1 MASSSDERYVW
12 PWTGIVANIFGK
24 PKHEPV
30 ECDSMYW
37 LRKFE
42 QYKLEE
48 AYVLHC
54 AEDPTGYVVL
64 EFGTEWTGFTQ
75 MMKLDT
81 DFLVDNHGKKDYYES
96 RKMGYSSGLFGWRAQ
111 AEYYNS
117 EGLVGNFLRQ
127 KAELKT
133 TSMVAQDSLNEKTET
148 LDHLYGEIGSVNKK
162 ISDMESKYIE
172 YYMSLDRMMK
182 EIEKKRDLLHQ
193 TRAEDDHVN
202 CAPVLKSM
210 VMRGREIT
218 YKAMEKNKKL
228 QQEIDTM
235 NDELDR
241 WCQQLIEQE
250 KSTIQQRRKF
260 EEEKKSQ
267 MESLILAT
275 EKQMKARSD
284 VLSLL
289 EKQEMEKK
297 AVSDALLKLEKEM
310 GNEQNLNLE
319 IAELEEQL
327 KVLKCVNSEEANHEN
342 KRKIE
347 IEEIEEKLEDMIF
360 DMSVKDDEN
369 QALKKKVQE
378 AKTELEDA
386 RQQII
391 KLLAVG
397 IVLSQLMLSVQKLIE
412 CICLTI
418 QELPRFLKGVT
429 KIQIKKFGEVS
440 GRSFKK
446 VCMNRYKNNKKASSE
461 SVKLCAKW
469 QKEILDSTW
478 HPFKIVEV
486 ERKEIQEVIDEN
498 DPKLL
503 SLKNDLGEEAYVAMV
518 TALKELHEYHN
529 SDDAKNTHNSSEKQV
544 IPKIWDPQNGRRA
557 TVTEALN
564 VGNGVGIA
572 CMKEET
578 KRIKGKEKKIQM
590 RKMEKE
596 KIEGENAEG
605 ENTTTE
611 KTQENVERVMD
622 KIHTIIN
629 IKWN

>member
-42 QYKLEE
+42 QYKPEE

-64 EFGTEWTGFTQ
+64 EFGTEWTGFSQ

-81 DFLVDNHGKKDYYES
+81 DFLVDHHGKKDYYES
-96 RKMGYSSGLFGWRAQ
+96 RKMGYLSGLFGWCAQ
-111 AEYYNS
+111 AEDYNS

-133 TSMVAQDSLNEKTET
+133 TSMVAQESLNEKTET

-162 ISDMESKYIE
+162 ISETESKYIE
-172 YYMSLDRMMK
+172 DYMSLDKMMK

-202 CAPVLKSM
+202 CAPVLKSI

-289 EKQEMEKK
+289 EKHQMEKK

-310 GNEQNLNLE
+310 GNEQKLNLE

-327 KVLKCVNSEEANHEN
+327 KVLKCVNLEEADHEN

-378 AKTELEDA
+378 AKIELEDA

-397 IVLSQLMLSVQKLIE
+397 TVLSQLMFSVQKLIE

-418 QELPRFLKGVT
+418 QELPQFLKGVT
-429 KIQIKKFGEVS
+429 KIQIKKIGEVS
-440 GRSFKK
+440 ARSFKK

-478 HPFKIVEV
+478 HPFKIVDV
-486 ERKEIQEVIDEN
+486 EGKEIQEEIDEN

-503 SLKNDLGEEAYVAMV
+503 SLKNDLGEEAYVAVV

-529 SDDAKNTHNSSEKQV
+529 SDDAENTHNSSEKQV
-544 IPKIWDPQNGRRA
+544 IPEIWDSENGRRA

-596 KIEGENAEG
+596 KIEGENTEG
-605 ENTTTE
+605 ENTTTD
-611 KTQENVERVMD
+611 KTQEREERVMD
-622 KIHTIIN
+622 KIHTIMS
-629 IKWN
+629 IKRN

>member
-1 MASSSDERYVW
+1 MGVGVTEMVLSKSKEFLSSMASSSDERYVW

-24 PKHEPV
+24 PKHEAV

-42 QYKLEE
+42 QYKPEE

-64 EFGTEWTGFTQ
+64 EFGTDWTGFTQ

-81 DFLVDNHGKKDYYES
+81 DLLVDRHGKKDYYES
-96 RKMGYSSGLFGWRAQ
+96 RKMGYSSGLFGWCAQ
-111 AEYYNS
+111 AEDYNS

-133 TSMVAQDSLNEKTET
+133 TSMSLNEKTET

-162 ISDMESKYIE
+162 ISEMESKYIE
-172 YYMSLDRMMK
+172 DYMSLDKMMK

-210 VMRGREIT
+210 
-218 YKAMEKNKKL
+218 
-228 QQEIDTM
+228 IDTM

-289 EKQEMEKK
+289 EKHQMEKK
-297 AVSDALLKLEKEM
+297 VVSDALLKLEKEM
-310 GNEQNLNLE
+310 GNEQKLNLQ

-327 KVLKCVNSEEANHEN
+327 KVLKCVNSEEADHEN

-391 KLLAVG
+391 K
-397 IVLSQLMLSVQKLIE
+397 
-412 CICLTI
+412 
-418 QELPRFLKGVT
+418 P
-429 KIQIKKFGEVS
+429 S
-440 GRSFKK
+440 GTER
-446 VCMNRYKNNKKASSE
+446 
-461 SVKLCAKW
+461 
-469 QKEILDSTW
+469 D
-478 HPFKIVEV
+478 
-486 ERKEIQEVIDEN
+486 RKERPKEVKFYFSHFQGNQSAPER
-498 DPKLL
+498 
-503 SLKNDLGEEAYVAMV
+503 SSYGE
-518 TALKELHEYHN
+518 
-529 SDDAKNTHNSSEKQV
+529 S
-544 IPKIWDPQNGRRA
+544 
-557 TVTEALN
+557 

-590 RKMEKE
+590 IKMEKE
-596 KIEGENAEG
+596 KIEGEN
-605 ENTTTE
+605 TTTE
-611 KTQENVERVMD
+611 KTREREERVMD
-622 KIHTIIN
+622 KIRTIMS
-629 IKWN
+629 IKRN

>member
-42 QYKLEE
+42 QYKPEE

-64 EFGTEWTGFTQ
+64 EFGTEWTGFSQ

-81 DFLVDNHGKKDYYES
+81 DFLVDHHGKKDYYES
-96 RKMGYSSGLFGWRAQ
+96 RKMGYSSGLFGWCAQ
-111 AEYYNS
+111 AEDYNS

-133 TSMVAQDSLNEKTET
+133 TSMVAQESLNEKTET

-162 ISDMESKYIE
+162 ISEMESKYIE
-172 YYMSLDRMMK
+172 DYMSLDKMMK

-202 CAPVLKSM
+202 CAPVLKSI

-289 EKQEMEKK
+289 EKHQMEKK

-310 GNEQNLNLE
+310 GNEQKLNLE

-327 KVLKCVNSEEANHEN
+327 KVLKCVNLEEADHEN

-378 AKTELEDA
+378 AKIELEDA

-391 KLLAVG
+391 K
-397 IVLSQLMLSVQKLIE
+397 
-412 CICLTI
+412 
-418 QELPRFLKGVT
+418 ELPQFLKGVT
-429 KIQIKKFGEVS
+429 KIQIKKIGEVS
-440 GRSFKK
+440 ARSFKK

-478 HPFKIVEV
+478 HPFKIVDV
-486 ERKEIQEVIDEN
+486 EGKEIQEEIDEN

-503 SLKNDLGEEAYVAMV
+503 SLKNDLGEEAYVAVV

-529 SDDAKNTHNSSEKQV
+529 SDDAENTHNSSEKQV
-544 IPKIWDPQNGRRA
+544 IPEIWDFENGRRA
-557 TVTEALN
+557 TVTEALKYISN
-564 VGNGVGIA
+564 RV
-572 CMKEET
+572 
-578 KRIKGKEKKIQM
+578 IKM
-590 RKMEKE
+590 R
-596 KIEGENAEG
+596 
-605 ENTTTE
+605 
-611 KTQENVERVMD
+611 
-622 KIHTIIN
+622 
-629 IKWN
+629 

>member
-1 MASSSDERYVW
+1 
-12 PWTGIVANIFGK
+12 
-24 PKHEPV
+24 
-30 ECDSMYW
+30 
-37 LRKFE
+37 
-42 QYKLEE
+42 
-48 AYVLHC
+48 
-54 AEDPTGYVVL
+54 
-64 EFGTEWTGFTQ
+64 
-75 MMKLDT
+75 
-81 DFLVDNHGKKDYYES
+81 
-96 RKMGYSSGLFGWRAQ
+96 
-111 AEYYNS
+111 
-117 EGLVGNFLRQ
+117 
-127 KAELKT
+127 
-133 TSMVAQDSLNEKTET
+133 
-148 LDHLYGEIGSVNKK
+148 
-162 ISDMESKYIE
+162 
-172 YYMSLDRMMK
+172 
-182 EIEKKRDLLHQ
+182 KKRDLLHQ

-260 EEEKKSQ
+260 EEEKKT
-267 MESLILAT
+267 T

-289 EKQEMEKK
+289 EKHQMEKK

-310 GNEQNLNLE
+310 GNEQKLNLE

-327 KVLKCVNSEEANHEN
+327 KVLKCVNSEEADHEN

-369 QALKKKVQE
+369 QALKKKEQE
-378 AKTELEDA
+378 AKSELEDA

-397 IVLSQLMLSVQKLIE
+397 TVLSQLMLSVQKLIE

-429 KIQIKKFGEVS
+429 KIQNKKNWG
-440 GRSFKK
+440 
-446 VCMNRYKNNKKASSE
+446 VCMNWYKNNKKTSSE

-486 ERKEIQEVIDEN
+486 EGKEIQEVIDEN

-503 SLKNDLGEEAYVAMV
+503 SLKNDLGEEAYVVVV

-529 SDDAKNTHNSSEKQV
+529 SDDAENTHNSSEKQV
-544 IPKIWDPQNGRRA
+544 IPEIWDSQNGRRA

-564 VGNGVGIA
+564 VGNRVRIA

-596 KIEGENAEG
+596 KIEGENA
-605 ENTTTE
+605 TTE
-611 KTQENVERVMD
+611 KTQEREERLMD
-622 KIHTIIN
+622 KIRTIMN
-629 IKWN
+629 IKRN

>member
-42 QYKLEE
+42 QYKPEE

-64 EFGTEWTGFTQ
+64 EFGTEWTGFSQ

-81 DFLVDNHGKKDYYES
+81 DFLVDHHGKKDYYES
-96 RKMGYSSGLFGWRAQ
+96 RKMGYSSGLFGWCAQ
-111 AEYYNS
+111 AEDYNS

-133 TSMVAQDSLNEKTET
+133 TSMVAQESLNEKTET

-162 ISDMESKYIE
+162 ISEMESKYIE
-172 YYMSLDRMMK
+172 DYMSLDKMMK

-202 CAPVLKSM
+202 CAPVLKSI

-289 EKQEMEKK
+289 EKHQMEKK

-310 GNEQNLNLE
+310 GNEQKLNLE

-327 KVLKCVNSEEANHEN
+327 KVLKCVNLEEADHEN

-378 AKTELEDA
+378 AKIELEDA

-397 IVLSQLMLSVQKLIE
+397 TVLSQLMLSVQKLIE

-418 QELPRFLKGVT
+418 QELPQFLKGVT
-429 KIQIKKFGEVS
+429 KIQIKKIGEVS
-440 GRSFKK
+440 ARSFKK

-478 HPFKIVEV
+478 HPFKIVDV
-486 ERKEIQEVIDEN
+486 EGKEIQEEIDEN

-503 SLKNDLGEEAYVAMV
+503 SLTNDLGEEAYVAVV
-518 TALKELHEYHN
+518 TALKELPEYHH
-529 SDDAKNTHNSSEKQV
+529 SDDAENTHNSSEKQV
-544 IPKIWDPQNGRRA
+544 IPEIWDSQNGRRA

-596 KIEGENAEG
+596 KIEGENTEG
-605 ENTTTE
+605 ENTTTD
-611 KTQENVERVMD
+611 KTQEREERVMD
-622 KIHTIIN
+622 KIHTIMS
-629 IKWN
+629 IKRN

>member
-42 QYKLEE
+42 QYKPEE

-64 EFGTEWTGFTQ
+64 EFGTEWTGFSQ

-81 DFLVDNHGKKDYYES
+81 DFLVDHHGKKDYYES
-96 RKMGYSSGLFGWRAQ
+96 RKMGYSSGLFGWCAQ
-111 AEYYNS
+111 AEDYNS

-133 TSMVAQDSLNEKTET
+133 TSMVAQESLNEKTET

-162 ISDMESKYIE
+162 ISEMESKYIE
-172 YYMSLDRMMK
+172 DYMSLDKMMK

-202 CAPVLKSM
+202 CAPVLKSI

-289 EKQEMEKK
+289 EKHQMEKK

-310 GNEQNLNLE
+310 GNEQKLNLE

-327 KVLKCVNSEEANHEN
+327 KVLKCVNLEEADHEN

-378 AKTELEDA
+378 AKIELEDA

-391 KLLAVG
+391 K
-397 IVLSQLMLSVQKLIE
+397 
-412 CICLTI
+412 
-418 QELPRFLKGVT
+418 ELPQFLKGVT
-429 KIQIKKFGEVS
+429 KIQIKKIGEVS
-440 GRSFKK
+440 ARSFKK

-478 HPFKIVEV
+478 HPFKIVDV
-486 ERKEIQEVIDEN
+486 EGKEIQEEIDEN

-503 SLKNDLGEEAYVAMV
+503 SLTNDLGEEAYVAVV
-518 TALKELHEYHN
+518 TALKELPEYHH
-529 SDDAKNTHNSSEKQV
+529 SDDAENTHNSSEKQV
-544 IPKIWDPQNGRRA
+544 IPEIWDSQNGRRA
-557 TVTEALN
+557 TVTEALKYASN
-564 VGNGVGIA
+564 LWLDYILF
-572 CMKEET
+572 CYDRL
-578 KRIKGKEKKIQM
+578 KRE
-590 RKMEKE
+590 
-596 KIEGENAEG
+596 
-605 ENTTTE
+605 
-611 KTQENVERVMD
+611 
-622 KIHTIIN
+622 
-629 IKWN
+629 

>member
-24 PKHEPV
+24 PKHEAV

-42 QYKLEE
+42 QYKPEE

-64 EFGTEWTGFTQ
+64 EFGTDWTGFTQ

-81 DFLVDNHGKKDYYES
+81 DLLVDRHGKKDYYES
-96 RKMGYSSGLFGWRAQ
+96 RKMGYSSGLFGWCAQ
-111 AEYYNS
+111 AEDYNS

-133 TSMVAQDSLNEKTET
+133 TSM
-148 LDHLYGEIGSVNKK
+148 
-162 ISDMESKYIE
+162 ISEMESKYIE
-172 YYMSLDRMMK
+172 DYMSLDKMMK

-193 TRAEDDHVN
+193 TRAE
-202 CAPVLKSM
+202 VLKSM
-210 VMRGREIT
+210 VMRGHEIT

-260 EEEKKSQ
+260 EEVKKSQ

-289 EKQEMEKK
+289 EKHQMEKK

-310 GNEQNLNLE
+310 GNEQKLNLE

-327 KVLKCVNSEEANHEN
+327 KVLKCVNSEEADHEN

-347 IEEIEEKLEDMIF
+347 IEEIEEKLEDMNF
-360 DMSVKDDEN
+360 YMFVKDDEN
-369 QALKKKVQE
+369 QALKKVQE

-391 KLLAVG
+391 NVN
-397 IVLSQLMLSVQKLIE
+397 
-412 CICLTI
+412 
-418 QELPRFLKGVT
+418 FLKGVT

-440 GRSFKK
+440 ARSFKK

-486 ERKEIQEVIDEN
+486 EGKEIQEVIDEN

-503 SLKNDLGEEAYVAMV
+503 SLKNDLGEEAYVAVV
-518 TALKELHEYHN
+518 TDLKELHEYDN
-529 SDDAKNTHNSSEKQV
+529 SNDAENTHNSIEKQV
-544 IPKIWDPQNGRRA
+544 IPEIWDSQNGRRA
-557 TVTEALN
+557 TVTEALKYISN
-564 VGNGVGIA
+564 RV
-572 CMKEET
+572 
-578 KRIKGKEKKIQM
+578 IKM
-590 RKMEKE
+590 R
-596 KIEGENAEG
+596 
-605 ENTTTE
+605 
-611 KTQENVERVMD
+611 
-622 KIHTIIN
+622 
-629 IKWN
+629 

>member
-42 QYKLEE
+42 QYKPEE

-64 EFGTEWTGFTQ
+64 EFGTEWIGFTQ

-81 DFLVDNHGKKDYYES
+81 DFLVDHHGKKDYYES
-96 RKMGYSSGLFGWRAQ
+96 RKMGYSSGLFGWCAQ
-111 AEYYNS
+111 AEDYNS

-133 TSMVAQDSLNEKTET
+133 TSMVAQESLNEKTET

-162 ISDMESKYIE
+162 ISEMESKYIE
-172 YYMSLDRMMK
+172 DYMSLDKMMK

-193 TRAEDDHVN
+193 TCAE
-202 CAPVLKSM
+202 
-210 VMRGREIT
+210 
-218 YKAMEKNKKL
+218 
-228 QQEIDTM
+228 
-235 NDELDR
+235 
-241 WCQQLIEQE
+241 
-250 KSTIQQRRKF
+250 
-260 EEEKKSQ
+260 
-267 MESLILAT
+267 AT
-275 EKQMKARSD
+275 EKLIKARSD

-289 EKQEMEKK
+289 EKHQMEKK

-310 GNEQNLNLE
+310 GNEQKLNLE

-327 KVLKCVNSEEANHEN
+327 KVFKCVNLEEADHEN

-378 AKTELEDA
+378 AKIELEDA

-391 KLLAVG
+391 K
-397 IVLSQLMLSVQKLIE
+397 
-412 CICLTI
+412 
-418 QELPRFLKGVT
+418 ELPQFLKGVT
-429 KIQIKKFGEVS
+429 KIQIKKIGE
-440 GRSFKK
+440 
-446 VCMNRYKNNKKASSE
+446 
-461 SVKLCAKW
+461 
-469 QKEILDSTW
+469 KE
-478 HPFKIVEV
+478 
-486 ERKEIQEVIDEN
+486 IDEN

-503 SLKNDLGEEAYVAMV
+503 SLKNDLGEEAYVAVV
-518 TALKELHEYHN
+518 TALKELYEYHN
-529 SDDAKNTHNSSEKQV
+529 SDDAENTHNSSEKQV
-544 IPKIWDPQNGRRA
+544 IPKIWDFENGRRA
-557 TVTEALN
+557 TVTEALKYISN
-564 VGNGVGIA
+564 RV
-572 CMKEET
+572 
-578 KRIKGKEKKIQM
+578 IKM
-590 RKMEKE
+590 R
-596 KIEGENAEG
+596 
-605 ENTTTE
+605 
-611 KTQENVERVMD
+611 
-622 KIHTIIN
+622 
-629 IKWN
+629 

>member
-42 QYKLEE
+42 QYKPEE

-64 EFGTEWTGFTQ
+64 EFGTEWTGFSQ

-81 DFLVDNHGKKDYYES
+81 DFLVDHHGKKDYYES
-96 RKMGYSSGLFGWRAQ
+96 RKMGYSSGLFGWCAQ
-111 AEYYNS
+111 AEDYNS

-133 TSMVAQDSLNEKTET
+133 TSMVAQESLNEKTET

-162 ISDMESKYIE
+162 ISEMESKYIE
-172 YYMSLDRMMK
+172 DYMSLDKMMK

-193 TRAEDDHVN
+193 TRAE
-202 CAPVLKSM
+202 
-210 VMRGREIT
+210 
-218 YKAMEKNKKL
+218 
-228 QQEIDTM
+228 
-235 NDELDR
+235 
-241 WCQQLIEQE
+241 
-250 KSTIQQRRKF
+250 
-260 EEEKKSQ
+260 
-267 MESLILAT
+267 AT

-289 EKQEMEKK
+289 EKHQMEKK

-310 GNEQNLNLE
+310 GNEQKLNLE

-327 KVLKCVNSEEANHEN
+327 KVLKCVNLEEADHEN

-378 AKTELEDA
+378 AKIELEDA

-391 KLLAVG
+391 K
-397 IVLSQLMLSVQKLIE
+397 
-412 CICLTI
+412 
-418 QELPRFLKGVT
+418 
-429 KIQIKKFGEVS
+429 
-440 GRSFKK
+440 
-446 VCMNRYKNNKKASSE
+446 
-461 SVKLCAKW
+461 
-469 QKEILDSTW
+469 
-478 HPFKIVEV
+478 
-486 ERKEIQEVIDEN
+486 
-498 DPKLL
+498 
-503 SLKNDLGEEAYVAMV
+503 AYVAVV
-518 TALKELHEYHN
+518 TALKELPEYHH
-529 SDDAKNTHNSSEKQV
+529 SDDAENTHNSSEKQV
-544 IPKIWDPQNGRRA
+544 IPEIWDSQNGRRA
-557 TVTEALN
+557 TVTEALKYASN
-564 VGNGVGIA
+564 LWFSKTENNKQFPSLQHDEFVKWWNQFDTSKAQPDKVKIWFKA
-572 CMKEET
+572 HLEFLKAPDPETSLFLNQKSQLAAFLARSNSKEHLMK
-578 KRIKGKEKKIQM
+578 KLKEVLQLLQIQLFWYLF
-590 RKMEKE
+590 E
-596 KIEGENAEG
+596 
-605 ENTTTE
+605 
-611 KTQENVERVMD
+611 
-622 KIHTIIN
+622 
-629 IKWN
+629 

>member
-42 QYKLEE
+42 QYKPEE

-64 EFGTEWTGFTQ
+64 EFGTEWIGFTQ

-81 DFLVDNHGKKDYYES
+81 DFVVDHHGKKDYYES
-96 RKMGYSSGLFGWRAQ
+96 RKMGYSSGLF
-111 AEYYNS
+111 

-133 TSMVAQDSLNEKTET
+133 TSMVAQESLNEKTET

-162 ISDMESKYIE
+162 ISEMESKYIE
-172 YYMSLDRMMK
+172 DYMSLDKMMK

-193 TRAEDDHVN
+193 TCAE
-202 CAPVLKSM
+202 VLKSI

-267 MESLILAT
+267 MESLILAS

-289 EKQEMEKK
+289 EKHQMEKK

-310 GNEQNLNLE
+310 ENEQKLKLE

-327 KVLKCVNSEEANHEN
+327 KVLKCVNLEEADHEN

-360 DMSVKDDEN
+360 YMSVKDDEN

-378 AKTELEDA
+378 AKIELEDA

-391 KLLAVG
+391 K
-397 IVLSQLMLSVQKLIE
+397 
-412 CICLTI
+412 
-418 QELPRFLKGVT
+418 ELPQFLKGVT
-429 KIQIKKFGEVS
+429 KIQIKKIGEVS
-440 GRSFKK
+440 ARSFKK
-446 VCMNRYKNNKKASSE
+446 VCMNRYKNNKKALSE

-478 HPFKIVEV
+478 HPFKIVDV
-486 ERKEIQEVIDEN
+486 EGKEIQEEIDEN

-503 SLKNDLGEEAYVAMV
+503 SLKNDLGEEAYVAVV

-529 SDDAKNTHNSSEKQV
+529 SDDAENTHNSSEKQV
-544 IPKIWDPQNGRRA
+544 IPEIWDSENGRRA
-557 TVTEALN
+557 IVTEALKYISN
-564 VGNGVGIA
+564 RV
-572 CMKEET
+572 
-578 KRIKGKEKKIQM
+578 IKM
-590 RKMEKE
+590 R
-596 KIEGENAEG
+596 
-605 ENTTTE
+605 
-611 KTQENVERVMD
+611 
-622 KIHTIIN
+622 
-629 IKWN
+629 

>member
-42 QYKLEE
+42 QYKPEE

-81 DFLVDNHGKKDYYES
+81 DFLVDHHGKKDYYES
-96 RKMGYSSGLFGWRAQ
+96 RKMGYSSGIFGWCAQ
-111 AEYYNS
+111 AEDYNS

-133 TSMVAQDSLNEKTET
+133 TSMVAQESLNEKTET

-162 ISDMESKYIE
+162 ISEMESKYIE
-172 YYMSLDRMMK
+172 DYMSLDKMMK

-289 EKQEMEKK
+289 EKHQ
-297 AVSDALLKLEKEM
+297 VCYVLFVSSFRSDALLKLEKEK
-310 GNEQNLNLE
+310 GNEQKLNLE

-327 KVLKCVNSEEANHEN
+327 KVLRCVNSEEADHEN

-378 AKTELEDA
+378 AKIELEDA

-391 KLLAVG
+391 K
-397 IVLSQLMLSVQKLIE
+397 
-412 CICLTI
+412 
-418 QELPRFLKGVT
+418 ELPQFLKGVT
-429 KIQIKKFGEVS
+429 KIQIKKIGEVS
-440 GRSFKK
+440 ARSFKK
-446 VCMNRYKNNKKASSE
+446 VCMNRNKNNKKASSE

-486 ERKEIQEVIDEN
+486 EGKEIQEVIDEN

-503 SLKNDLGEEAYVAMV
+503 SLKNDLGEEAYIAVV

-529 SDDAKNTHNSSEKQV
+529 SDDAENTHNSSEKQV
-544 IPKIWDPQNGRRA
+544 IPEIWNSQNGRRA
-557 TVTEALN
+557 TVTEALKYISN
-564 VGNGVGIA
+564 RV
-572 CMKEET
+572 
-578 KRIKGKEKKIQM
+578 IKM
-590 RKMEKE
+590 R
-596 KIEGENAEG
+596 
-605 ENTTTE
+605 
-611 KTQENVERVMD
+611 
-622 KIHTIIN
+622 
-629 IKWN
+629 